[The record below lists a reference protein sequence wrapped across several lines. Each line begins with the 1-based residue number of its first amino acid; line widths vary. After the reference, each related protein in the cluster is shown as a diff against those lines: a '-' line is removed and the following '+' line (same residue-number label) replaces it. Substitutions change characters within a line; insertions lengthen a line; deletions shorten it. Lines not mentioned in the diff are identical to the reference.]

1 MVKSRYIFVPKLLVD
16 PLSLLKIF
24 GKTLASFK
32 KASVYKAF
40 KTYSGFEGVPSS
52 QAGPDE
58 VFKPPVAYFLNLNFS
73 DKAPAVL
80 KSVTT

>member
-1 MVKSRYIFVPKLLVD
+1 VPKLLVV

-24 GKTLASFK
+24 GKTSASFK

-58 VFKPPVAYFLNLNFS
+58 VFKPPVA
-73 DKAPAVL
+73 
-80 KSVTT
+80 